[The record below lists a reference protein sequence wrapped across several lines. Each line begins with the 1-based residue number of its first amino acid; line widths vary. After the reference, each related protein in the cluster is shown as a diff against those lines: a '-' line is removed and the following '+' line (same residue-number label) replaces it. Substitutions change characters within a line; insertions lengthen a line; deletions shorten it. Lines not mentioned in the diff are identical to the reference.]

1 MLLSQSERNTGRQYA
16 VDMVKM
22 IAIFIMVI
30 IHTLEHG
37 EADLNSGLGYFF
49 DSIAGSQFGAPVF
62 MICMGI
68 GITYSRKNDAAT
80 VMKRGGMLLLAGYL
94 LNGVRAIPFP
104 ILYALSGEE
113 EYINETI
120 RSLTD
125 VDILQFA
132 GMSFLVI
139 GLFKRLN
146 LSMYWAAIVAVLMSI
161 AGNYVQK
168 VDLGCFWYNFFASP
182 FIGIDSELVNT
193 YFPLFNWFGFVVTG
207 YGLGKLLRRCED
219 VNRLYLLVLPFAAL
233 VYGCYTAY
241 AIPRGIGMYGLDPWD
256 FYHMSSLDVVICI
269 SAALLEMS
277 VFHFVAL
284 VLPQRLMQG
293 VTRTCADLT
302 KIYIAQW
309 IIIIWAVRAVMTEYF
324 GLRLDMW
331 WLLLVGIVILLLSI
345 GWARVKPLSKLK
357 I

>member
-1 MLLSQSERNTGRQYA
+1 
-16 VDMVKM
+16 
-22 IAIFIMVI
+22 MVI

-37 EADLNSGLGYFF
+37 EADLEGGLGYFF

-62 MICMGI
+62 MLCMGI
-68 GITYSRKNDAAT
+68 GITYSRKNDAAMI
-80 VMKRGGMLLLAGYL
+80 MKRGGMLLLAGYL
-94 LNGVRAIPFP
+94 LNVLRAIPFL

-113 EYINETI
+113 EYLNETI

-146 LSMYWAAIVAVLMSI
+146 LSLYWAAVVAVVMSI
-161 AGNYVQK
+161 VGNYVQK
-168 VDLGCFWYNFFASP
+168 VDLGCFWCNLLASP
-182 FIGIDSELVNT
+182 FIGIDSELVKT
-193 YFPLFNWFGFVVTG
+193 YFPLFNWFGFVVVG

-219 VNRLYLLVLPFAAL
+219 VNRFYLYILPFAAL
-233 VYGCYTAY
+233 VYFCYTAY

-256 FYHMSSLDVVICI
+256 FYHVSSLDIVICI
-269 SAALLEMS
+269 AAALLAMS
-277 VFHFVAL
+277 VCHFVAL

-293 VTRTCADLT
+293 VTRISADLT

-309 IIIIWAVRAVMTEYF
+309 IIIIWLVRAVMSEYF
-324 GLRLDMW
+324 GLRLDIS
-331 WLLLVGIVILLLSI
+331 WLLLVGVVILLLSI